1 MAWTLPQ
8 TQIEAPEAPTGLR
21 APAAASEGDGFER
34 FVREHREPLVRFLCK
49 RTSEE
54 DAKDIAQES
63 LVRLMRYRGQPADQ
77 LKLLMYRIAMN
88 EFNDRGRRQQ
98 SQHAA
103 AHVSFDQHFHGL
115 PSADL
120 AHEQRVAN
128 QQELARVR
136 EAILRLPDKCR
147 QVYLLNR
154 IEGMSYTEISRHCGI
169 SVKAVEKHIGRA
181 LVLLRLRLRENLA
194 DTEGGA

>member
-1 MAWTLPQ
+1 MDIYPDPPLPDRP
-8 TQIEAPEAPTGLR
+8 APGRPEACPRGD
-21 APAAASEGDGFER
+21 DGFER
-34 FVREHREPLVRFLCK
+34 FVLEHRDALIRFLCK
-49 RTSEE
+49 RTGEE

-63 LVRLMRYRGQPADQ
+63 LVRLMRYRGQPAEQ

-88 EFNDRGRRQQ
+88 ELNDRGRRQQ
-98 SQHAA
+98 SQHAS

-120 AHEQRVAN
+120 AHDQRVAN

-136 EAILRLPDKCR
+136 EAILRLPTKCR

-154 IEGMSYTEISRHCGI
+154 IEGMSYTEIARHCGI

-181 LVLLRLRLRENLA
+181 LVLLRLRLRENLS
-194 DTEGGA
+194 DTTGGA

>member
-1 MAWTLPQ
+1 MNAYSDPP
-8 TQIEAPEAPTGLR
+8 EPEHPEPEHPAPRPRGD
-21 APAAASEGDGFER
+21 DGFER
-34 FVREHREPLVRFLCK
+34 FVLEHREALVRFLSK
-49 RTSEE
+49 RTGEE

-63 LVRLMRYRGQPADQ
+63 LVRLMRYRGQPAEQ

-98 SQHAA
+98 SQHAS

-120 AHEQRVAN
+120 AHDQRVAN

-136 EAILRLPDKCR
+136 EAILRLPTKCR

-154 IEGMSYTEISRHCGI
+154 IEGMSYTEIARHCGI
-169 SVKAVEKHIGRA
+169 SIKAVEKHIGRA
-181 LVLLRLRLRENLA
+181 LVLLRLHLRENLPDMA
-194 DTEGGA
+194 GGA